1 MLHAHQGVRNVSFS
15 KSFAS
20 VLNGWPLIE
29 STKFVLG
36 VNMIL
41 QSDFSIKVKGQTK
54 RGRQVDKRTGT
65 GREIKNKYLAD
76 FTGRYYGAH
85 KYGCRQN

>member
-1 MLHAHQGVRNVSFS
+1 MTVVITENTR
-15 KSFAS
+15 
-20 VLNGWPLIE
+20 LN
-29 STKFVLG
+29 LG

-65 GREIKNKYLAD
+65 GREI
-76 FTGRYYGAH
+76 
-85 KYGCRQN
+85 

>member
-1 MLHAHQGVRNVSFS
+1 MHVTFLNQGLEMLRDHQRVRNVSFS
-15 KSFAS
+15 KNVAS

-29 STKFVLG
+29 NTKFVVG

-41 QSDFSIKVKGQTK
+41 QSDISIKVKGQTK

-65 GREIKNKYLAD
+65 GREI
-76 FTGRYYGAH
+76 
-85 KYGCRQN
+85 